1 MVDLHEHRS
10 NSESFYNLRVSEE
23 RTQGSTATRRYVK
36 PLAFFIYNFRKM
48 PKIVV
53 NRGKLPDLIISRS
66 LAQLAQK
73 KDIHRNTAS
82 AMFERGEIIAVKTKI
97 GK

>member
-1 MVDLHEHRS
+1 
-10 NSESFYNLRVSEE
+10 
-23 RTQGSTATRRYVK
+23 
-36 PLAFFIYNFRKM
+36 M

-97 GK
+97 GKWKNEEVVWYIELDDLYLFLENLEKNESA

>member
-1 MVDLHEHRS
+1 
-10 NSESFYNLRVSEE
+10 
-23 RTQGSTATRRYVK
+23 
-36 PLAFFIYNFRKM
+36 M

-82 AMFERGEIIAVKTKI
+82 AMLERGEIVAVKTKI